1 MEEGHLSSGFRWGSC
16 FLVKT
21 FVHKA
26 FVPGIHD
33 GDSPD
38 TCQGTGLGTWVL
50 KQCLTIRNWR
60 NIFVNFF
67 FFSSPNWN
75 VFLCLLCLSIHS
87 SGEYPPLKTA
97 RASPVPTAAA
107 SSLSTYLEPIPPFP
121 ARPFVIVVMH
131 KSYWISSRGKAI
143 AACDFVPH
151 SWTRMPYPE
160 QWFIMTSYSGQ
171 ALLTFY
177 TIPGLSASP
186 VGCQGFSFLGH

>member
-67 FFSSPNWN
+67 FF
-75 VFLCLLCLSIHS
+75 LSQL
-87 SGEYPPLKTA
+87 ECFPL
-97 RASPVPTAAA
+97 
-107 SSLSTYLEPIPPFP
+107 SSLLINSFF
-121 ARPFVIVVMH
+121 RRV
-131 KSYWISSRGKAI
+131 SS
-143 AACDFVPH
+143 
-151 SWTRMPYPE
+151 SE
-160 QWFIMTSYSGQ
+160 N
-171 ALLTFY
+171 
-177 TIPGLSASP
+177 
-186 VGCQGFSFLGH
+186 CQGFPSSNCCCFFPQHLPWTHSSIPCKALCDCCYAQIILNFLKREGNSCMWFCPPQLNQDALPRTMIHHDFVFWSSAIDFLHYSRT